1 MIKLPSRRH
10 HIVAK
15 NSLKVYLS
23 FLTPI
28 NSSSPQFSFDQG
40 PVQVSLAN
48 SGSALGRTIKYQKN
62 MVKHCQERPK
72 ISMRFQGSMKYFF
85 ASPRAPMV
93 FRRSSNSL
101 KRWYGSQINRM
112 TSQIVRKTSF
122 ECGEYNDRAL
132 YWYVEVTVDNRCF
145 LELPKLIS
153 SVHPNCAAFV
163 EVMVRTAL
171 QALCD
176 VRSSSKTSRMAAAFV
191 ILLIC

>member
-1 MIKLPSRRH
+1 MPLFVNIKQLYPSKKSQ
-10 HIVAK
+10 I
-15 NSLKVYLS
+15 L
-23 FLTPI
+23 
-28 NSSSPQFSFDQG
+28 FDQG

-101 KRWYGSQINRM
+101 KRWYGSQINSM

-122 ECGEYNDRAL
+122 ECDEYTDRAL
-132 YWYVEVTVDNRCF
+132 YWTVVVVVENCRFLAVPKVEYPPSVLTVPH
-145 LELPKLIS
+145 L
-153 SVHPNCAAFV
+153 
-163 EVMVRTAL
+163 
-171 QALCD
+171 
-176 VRSSSKTSRMAAAFV
+176 
-191 ILLIC
+191 